1 MLPAMKT
8 VFICLFAAS
17 VLFPWCSTLSA
28 QQNTSVDGEKKI
40 TITKRTTEADGT
52 EVSETIIKKGAAAAN
67 FDVDAYVREN
77 RSDRV
82 QVEVRVEDANQG
94 KTSRQIIK
102 KDGKNI
108 SSWSSS
114 NTSASCCEDNR
125 AFLGVDADSD
135 EDASQ
140 PGIVVEI
147 VRNSAAAK
155 AGLKTNDVLLRLNDQ
170 AINRWSDLTA
180 FMAKAKPGDKVRITY
195 QRKGKEAT
203 AEATLTKHS
212 DIQDDDDEDDRH
224 GFLGVSTND
233 DYNDD
238 DDNDTDGVVVK
249 ITENSA
255 AEKAGLQ
262 NGDVILQLNDTE
274 ISDFEDISDF
284 MATTKSGDP
293 VRITYQR
300 NGQRATVN
308 AALGEQQDWNDDEDN
323 WESGSWNWNSEDMEV
338 DVQQKEACLGVY
350 TEGSKQDKAEG
361 ARILSFTSQSAA
373 KDAQMQENDVI
384 TAVNGQPISDHSA
397 LWTEIAKYKAGDRV
411 KVDYLRNG
419 EKRSVETALKICQ
432 DGTSQVTIGS
442 GNSQGGQRKRQFTT
456 WNWGREDQV
465 EMRQTQ
471 MITIHK
477 GGEGDAAKVDIPAPG
492 SQPADRQLKLEAFRA
507 YPNPAQGQITVE
519 FRSAPVATVVS
530 LLDMSG
536 RQLFRE
542 ELNMFNG
549 DYKQQFDLSEYAKG
563 TIIILVQ
570 QSDKSLTEQIMIN

>member
-1 MLPAMKT
+1 MKT
-8 VFICLFAAS
+8 ALICLFAAS
-17 VLFPWCSTLSA
+17 ILFPWCSTTLSA
-28 QQNTSVDGEKKI
+28 QQNTPVTGEKKI

-52 EVSETIIKKGAAAAN
+52 EVIETIIKKGATAAN
-67 FDVDAYVREN
+67 FDVDRYVQEN

-82 QVEVRVEDANQG
+82 QVEVRVEDANPA
-94 KTSRQIIK
+94 KSSRQIITK
-102 KDGKNI
+102 EVNKDGEVM
-108 SSWSSS
+108 STWSSG
-114 NTSASCCEDNR
+114 CEDNR

-140 PGIVVEI
+140 PGIVVEV

-155 AGLKTNDVLLRLNDQ
+155 AGLKTNDVLLRLNEQ

-180 FMAKAKPGDKVRITY
+180 FMAKAKPGDKVRIAY
-195 QRKGKEAT
+195 QRKGKAAT
-203 AEATLTKHS
+203 AEATLAKHS
-212 DIQDDDDEDDRH
+212 DLKNEDDEDDRH
-224 GFLGVSTND
+224 GFLGVSSDEN
-233 DYNDD
+233 YNDD
-238 DDNDTDGVVVK
+238 EADDTDGVVVK
-249 ITENSA
+249 ITKNSA

-262 NGDVILQLNDTE
+262 NGDLLLQLNDTE

-284 MATTKSGDP
+284 MADTKSGEQ

-300 NGQRATVN
+300 NGQRATAD
-308 AALGEQQDWNDDEDN
+308 AALAEQEDWNSDEDN

-350 TEGSKQDKAEG
+350 TEAVKQNKTEG
-361 ARILSFTSQSAA
+361 ARILSFTAQSAA
-373 KDAQMQENDVI
+373 KDVQMQENDVI
-384 TAVNGQPISDHSA
+384 TAVNGQATQDHSA
-397 LWTEIAKYKAGDRV
+397 LRTEIAKYKAGDRV
-411 KVDYLRNG
+411 QVDYLRNG
-419 EKRSVETALKICQ
+419 EKRSVETALKPCQ
-432 DGTSQVTIGS
+432 DGTSQVTIGA

-456 WNWGREDQV
+456 WNWDRDDQV

-477 GGEGDAAKVDIPAPG
+477 GGEGDVAKVDIPAPG
-492 SQPADRQLKLEAFRA
+492 SQPADRQLQLEAFRA

-519 FRSAPVATVVS
+519 FRAAPVATVVS

-549 DYKQQFDLSEYAKG
+549 DYKQPFDLSEYAKG
-563 TIIILVQ
+563 TVIILVRQ
-570 QSDKSLTEQIMIN
+570 GDKSLTEQIVIN